1 MKGRIHSIESFGT
14 LDGPGLRYVVF
25 FAGCPMRC
33 LYCHN
38 PDTWTG
44 EGTLYTA
51 EELLAPMERTRPFYR
66 SGGLTAT
73 GGEPMAQLAFLT
85 ELFSLAKERGIHT
98 CLDTSGITYREAN
111 PAFSDLLRVTDLVML
126 DIKHT
131 DPEGH
136 LSLTGQPSDAPLA
149 FLSRLCREGIPVRLR
164 HVLVPGITYDTDE
177 ILALKRLADG
187 LSNLE
192 SVELLPYHTLG
203 KAKYARLGIPYPLGN
218 TPPLTEEELHRAED
232 LLTGKIEK
240 L

>member
-1 MKGRIHSIESFGT
+1 MQGRIHSIESFGT

-51 EELLAPMERTRPFYR
+51 EDLLAPMERGRPFYR

-73 GGEPMAQLAFLT
+73 GGEPTAQLPFLT
-85 ELFSLAKERGIHT
+85 ELFTLAKARGFHT
-98 CLDTSGITYREAN
+98 CLDTSGILYRDGEAY
-111 PAFSDLLRVTDLVML
+111 DRLLSVTDLVML

-131 DPEGH
+131 DEAGH
-136 LSLTGQPSDAPLA
+136 RSLTGFSGEAPLA
-149 FLSRLCREGIPVRLR
+149 FLRRLSERNLPVRLR
-164 HVLVPGITYDTDE
+164 HVVVPGITYDE
-177 ILALKRLADG
+177 EELLALRRIAAEVK
-187 LSNLE
+187 NLE

-203 KAKYARLGIPYPLGN
+203 KAKYARLGIPYPLAN
-218 TPPLTEEELHRAED
+218 TPPLSPEELAKAEAIVQ
-232 LLTGKIEK
+232 GKRDV

>member
-1 MKGRIHSIESFGT
+1 MQGRIHSIETFGT

-38 PDTWTG
+38 PDTWSG

-51 EELLAPMERTRPFYR
+51 EDLLAPMERGRPFYR

-73 GGEPMAQLAFLT
+73 GGEPTAQLPFLT
-85 ELFSLAKERGIHT
+85 ELFTLAKARGFHT
-98 CLDTSGITYREAN
+98 CLDTSGILYRDGEEY
-111 PAFSDLLRVTDLVML
+111 DRLLAVTDLVML

-131 DPEGH
+131 DEAGH
-136 LSLTGQPSDAPLA
+136 RALTGCSGEAPLK
-149 FLSRLCREGIPVRLR
+149 FLRRIDEQGVPVRLR
-164 HVLVPGITYDTDE
+164 HVVVPGITYDRE
-177 ILALKRLADG
+177 ELLALRRIAAGVK
-187 LSNLE
+187 NLE

-203 KAKYARLGIPYPLGN
+203 RAKYEKLGIPYLLAG
-218 TPPLTEEELHRAED
+218 TQPLTQEELQKAEAI
-232 LLTGKIEK
+232 LNGKSDI